1 MKYIFEKFVT
11 DKHKKQAEAHSGMI
25 NVRFCDNCP
34 YFELE
39 AAGQG
44 WCKRMS
50 MENHYVHVKTTS
62 FCNENDI

>member
-11 DKHKKQAEAHSGMI
+11 DKHKKQAETHSGMI

-39 AAGQG
+39 TTGQG

-50 MENHYVHVKTTS
+50 VPVKTTS
-62 FCNENDI
+62 FCNEDDI